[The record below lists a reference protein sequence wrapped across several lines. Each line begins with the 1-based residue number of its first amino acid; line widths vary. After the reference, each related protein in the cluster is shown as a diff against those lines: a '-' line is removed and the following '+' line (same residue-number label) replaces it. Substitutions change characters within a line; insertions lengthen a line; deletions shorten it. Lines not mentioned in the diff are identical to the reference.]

1 MLQTLL
7 FVFLILLV
15 LVLSV
20 FAFLYIIPV
29 LRVSKARPLKIYET
43 IHALPFIGR
52 TFLAD
57 YYMSRLI
64 GFMAPYTDNI
74 RPIIERM
81 DEHETVVR
89 ITEKASMKN
98 PFNSIHAAA
107 LVNLGDLVCGLQV
120 TNQIAPRK
128 LRAIPVEICAE
139 YYKKSRGVIRGTCRD
154 VVPLELSQ
162 MEMYRER
169 PSFRVVAECRDES
182 NELCALIKMIWSVAP
197 QQQSSN
203 QEKKQE

>member
-1 MLQTLL
+1 MIQTLL
-7 FVFLILLV
+7 VLLLV
-15 LVLSV
+15 AFLLLTVL
-20 FAFLYIIPV
+20 AFLYVFPI
-29 LRVSKARPLKIYET
+29 LRVMKERPLKIYET
-43 IHALPFIGR
+43 IHSLPFIGH

-64 GFMAPYTDNI
+64 GFIAPYADNI

-81 DEHETVVR
+81 DEKETIVR

-107 LVNLGDLVCGLQV
+107 LVNLGDLACGLQV

-139 YYKKSRGVIRGTCRD
+139 YYKKSRGVIRAICRD

-162 MEMYRER
+162 MELYRER

-182 NELCALIKMIWSVAP
+182 NELVALIKMIWSVAKN
-197 QQQSSN
+197 QTSSD
-203 QEKKQE
+203 QKRKEE